1 MDNSSS
7 AESRSGEVGGAVTL
21 GLLAAWALHD
31 AEELATMPGW
41 WRRNLPDLRERF
53 PAVPEGVWRRAGSVD
68 GREFAVAVGAMAAVV
83 ASASVAGRLTG
94 GRSAVY
100 QTALDAFGL
109 HGLVH
114 LAQAGLVR
122 GYTPGSVTSALI
134 VVPFTVWARHR
145 LRRAR
150 GLRPTPPP
158 HPPPGRGRARGGGRA
173 APTPGVLRPTRPRDL
188 ARGLALAGA
197 SAVAAHTVAR
207 RLTGATSARP
217 R

>member
-1 MDNSSS
+1 MHNSSS
-7 AESRSGEVGGAVTL
+7 GEKRSAEVGGAVTL

-31 AEELATMPGW
+31 AEELATVPGW
-41 WRRNLPDLRERF
+41 WRRSLPLLRERF
-53 PAVPEGVWRRAGSVD
+53 PTVPEGVWRRAGSVD

-94 GRSAVY
+94 GRSAAY

-134 VVPFTVWARHR
+134 VVPFTLWARHR
-145 LRRAR
+145 LRRA
-150 GLRPTPPP
+150 
-158 HPPPGRGRARGGGRA
+158 
-173 APTPGVLRPTRPRDL
+173 GVLRPARPRDL
-188 ARGLALAGA
+188 ARGLGLAGA